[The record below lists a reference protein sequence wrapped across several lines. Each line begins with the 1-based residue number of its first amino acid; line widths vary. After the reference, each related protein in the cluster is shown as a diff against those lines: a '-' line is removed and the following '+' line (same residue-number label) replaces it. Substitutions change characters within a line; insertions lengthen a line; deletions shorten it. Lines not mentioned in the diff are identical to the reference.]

1 MGDERDGIA
10 TLSDWAAFRAA
21 NPDIEGVD
29 AFVMD
34 CNGTVLGKRVGVDDA
49 DKLFKDGV
57 QFSASAP
64 IADCRGL
71 GHDPLG
77 IGTTDGDPDGTALPL
92 AGTLKR
98 MVWTRA
104 PLAQVVCAMR
114 DIGTLEPLWFDPREV
129 LRRVV
134 RQCAAAGIH
143 PVVACE
149 LEFYLVDRERAADGS
164 VRVAAIPGHGVV
176 PRRPANLSLN
186 TVEESA
192 EFLQR
197 ITAAATALDLP
208 VSGVLAEY
216 GMGQYEVN
224 LRHVAD
230 PIAAADHAVL
240 LRRLVQGVAHSMGVA
255 ATFMAKPFA
264 EQAGNGLHVHVSI
277 VDENGNNRFGAEG
290 GEALLEQAIA
300 GMQDLM
306 FDSIGFFA
314 PNFNSHRRYSG
325 PFVPTTRHWAHNN
338 RSVAFRVPAAAGQA
352 RRVEHRV
359 AGADASPHLVMAAI
373 LAGVLH
379 GLTGQRVATK
389 PVTGKVNDERDP
401 RFPDGVL
408 AALERLRHSKKLKAY
423 FDPRYLEA
431 FAHMKRGEYG
441 ALVSSVFSRE
451 LDFYL

>member
-1 MGDERDGIA
+1 MGDENDGIA
-10 TLSDWAAFRAA
+10 TPEDWAAFRSA
-21 NPDIEGVD
+21 NPDIEGID

-34 CNGTVLGKRVGVDDA
+34 CNGTVLGKRVAIEDA
-49 DKLFKDGV
+49 AKIFKDGV

-71 GHDPLG
+71 GHNPLG
-77 IGTTDGDPDGTALPL
+77 IGTSDGDPDGTALPL
-92 AGTLKR
+92 ARTLRR
-98 MVWTRA
+98 MTWTRA
-104 PLAQVVCAMR
+104 PLAQVACSMR
-114 DIGTLEPLWFDPREV
+114 DISTLEPLWFDPREV

-134 RQCAAAGIH
+134 GQCTAAGIR

-149 LEFYLVDRERAADGS
+149 LEFYLVDRERDPDGS
-164 VRVAAIPGHGVV
+164 VRVAPIPGHGVA
-176 PRRPANLSLN
+176 PRRPANLCLN
-186 TVEESA
+186 TVEASA

-197 ITAAATALDLP
+197 IDAAARALDLP

-230 PIAAADHAVL
+230 PLAAADHAVL
-240 LRRLVQGVAHSMGVA
+240 LRRLVKGVAQSMGVV

-264 EQAGNGLHVHVSI
+264 EQAGSGLHMHASI
-277 VDENGNNRFGAEG
+277 VDENGRNRFGAPG
-290 GEALLEQAIA
+290 GEVLLEQAIA

-338 RSVAFRVPAAAGQA
+338 RSVAFRVPAAGAEA
-352 RRVEHRV
+352 RRIEHRV

-373 LAGVLH
+373 LAGLLH
-379 GLTGQRVATK
+379 GLTGSLVATK
-389 PVTGKVNDERDP
+389 PVTGKVNDERDH

-408 AALERLRHSKKLKAY
+408 AALERLRSSRKLRRY
-423 FDPRYLEA
+423 FEPRYLEA
-431 FAHMKRGEYG
+431 FAHMKRGEYA
-441 ALVSSVFSRE
+441 ALTSAVFPRE